1 MKRLLLIVLTLLLG
15 TGSALAAGQLRIL
28 SDRDF
33 APYSMMQNGK
43 PAGIDVE
50 VFAEACKRAGVDY
63 SLQLVEWE
71 DLVQQL
77 KTGRCHGAFSLFRTP
92 ERESNVLFV
101 DLAVMHYSDYGLFTR
116 VGSGLTFDSWDDLQ
130 GKRIGSIGGFAMSD
144 EFQQAQEK
152 GVFAGRNYLDEA
164 SCVGGL
170 LKGEIDGFVG
180 QLDTTHYQL
189 NRMGMT
195 NTVVY
200 LPRLVRSRRPAYIGF
215 SRAAL
220 EKGLEGMAER
230 LGKALQSMY
239 RDGTY
244 NTIARRY
251 LFRF

>member
-15 TGSALAAGQLRIL
+15 TGSALASEQLKVL

-33 APYSMMQNGK
+33 APYSMIQNGK
-43 PAGIDVE
+43 PSGIDVE

-71 DLVQQL
+71 DLVKRL
-77 KTGRCHGAFSLFRTP
+77 HTGQCHAAFSLFRTP
-92 ERESNVLFV
+92 EREKDVLFV
-101 DLAVMHYSDYGLFTR
+101 DRAVMHYSDYGLFTR
-116 VGSGLTFDSWDDLQ
+116 VGSGLAFDSWDDLR

-144 EFQQAQEK
+144 GFQQAAK
-152 GVFAGRNYLDEA
+152 NGIFTSRAYVDEA

-200 LPRLVRSRRPAYIGF
+200 LPKLVRSRRPAYIGF

-220 EKGLEGMAER
+220 SERLEGVAAR

-244 NTIARRY
+244 NSIARRY